1 MKNIIY
7 RIDLSIFD
15 QDLTL
20 FVGVSKDIPE
30 EHHDLII
37 EREVYNFVDE
47 GTSYKYFKKMEVN

>member
-7 RIDLSIFD
+7 RIDISIFN

-20 FVGVSKDIPE
+20 FVGVSKDISE

-37 EREVYNFVDE
+37 EREVNNFVDE
-47 GTSYKYFKKMEVN
+47 GTSYKYYKKREVN